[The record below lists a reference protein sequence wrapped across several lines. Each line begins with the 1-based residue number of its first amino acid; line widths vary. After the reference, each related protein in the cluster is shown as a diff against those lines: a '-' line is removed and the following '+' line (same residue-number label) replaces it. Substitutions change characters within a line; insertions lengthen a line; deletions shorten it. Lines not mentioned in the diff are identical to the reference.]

1 VVLLGSGQALGIA
14 MGAAL
19 LVMPLIGAWALVRE
33 LQFGL
38 AADRLGRT
46 LNDEGGM
53 PEAPEHLRSNGRLL
67 PEDADRLL
75 AEYGAA
81 AEEPGTGARSTAWAW
96 SRTRP
101 GGGRTLAPRSAP
113 RSAWRSRCSAVLGD
127 GAPPVA
133 RTAAPWR
140 ARPSGSRRGSGQGR
154 LERDLDA
161 RQRGETGQPPTS
173 CARRWKVSRRGR
185 ARRRSR

>member
-1 VVLLGSGQALGIA
+1 MGSRIGVAVMAALLVLYIALVGWRAVVLLGSGQALGIA

-81 AEEPGTGARSTAWAW
+81 AEAGPE
-96 SRTRP
+96 
-101 GGGRTLAPRSAP
+101 
-113 RSAWRSRCSAVLGD
+113 D
-127 GAPPVA
+127 
-133 RTAAPWR
+133 WR
-140 ARPSGSRRGSGQGR
+140 AQYRLGVVQDAAGRRK
-154 LERDLDA
+154 DA
-161 RQRGETGQPPTS
+161 R
-173 CARRWKVSRRGR
+173 AAIR
-185 ARRRSR
+185 AAIRLAK